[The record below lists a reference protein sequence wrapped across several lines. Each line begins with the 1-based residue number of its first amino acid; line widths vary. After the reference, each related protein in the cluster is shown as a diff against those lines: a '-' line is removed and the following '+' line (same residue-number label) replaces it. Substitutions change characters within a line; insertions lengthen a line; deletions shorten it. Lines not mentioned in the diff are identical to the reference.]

1 MTERTFDDMT
11 GDIPRDRWQRPLI
24 TPPSGGKRIP
34 YTRASTLAGALD
46 DTYNLAEWKK
56 RQVAVGL
63 SMRPDLQ
70 LRVVSLGPEPDR
82 STHEQAYQKWKTQI
96 AAVCDQAMEAA
107 GSSAKAT
114 IGTSLH
120 ALTDR
125 IDRGQ
130 DVGVVPERFKPHL
143 NAYQEATACL
153 TVLQIERFVVCDEIQ
168 TAGTFDRLV
177 KVEGHPKAVVADTK
191 SGNVEY
197 AGKIAVQEAIY
208 AHGWLYD
215 HLTNTRT
222 PLGDVDLE
230 RGLIIALSATT
241 GKCELIWIDLVVG
254 WEGAQCARWVREF
267 RSNQRKLT
275 KPFKAVDPFIP
286 AQDDSR
292 DLTVEAQAALEA
304 GIRNAATVDEL
315 VQLWTVA
322 GNQWEPRHTELAS
335 ARKAELQ
342 QRHLTAVK

>member
-1 MTERTFDDMT
+1 MNGFEDVVADV
-11 GDIPRDRWQRPLI
+11 PRDRWERPLV
-24 TPPSGGKRIP
+24 TPSTGGSPIP
-34 YTRASTLAGALD
+34 YTRASTLAGTLD
-46 DTYNLAEWKK
+46 DTYNLTEWKK

-63 SMRPDLQ
+63 SIRPSLQ

-82 STHEQAYQKWKTQI
+82 AVQEQAYKKWK
-96 AAVCDQAMEAA
+96 AEMNKVCDQAMEAA
-107 GSSAKAT
+107 DSSAKAT

-130 DVGVVPERFKPHL
+130 DLGVVPEQYKPHL
-143 NAYQEATACL
+143 KAYEEATACL
-153 TVLQIERFVVCDEIQ
+153 TVIHLERFVVCDELQ

-177 KVEGHPKAVVADTK
+177 AVDGHPKLVIADTK

-197 AGKIAVQEAIY
+197 AGKIAIQESVY
-208 AHGWLYD
+208 AHGSLYD

-230 RGLIIALSATT
+230 RGLIIALSAAT
-241 GKCELIWIDLVVG
+241 GTCELIWVDIQAG
-254 WEGAQCARWVREF
+254 WAGAKEARWVREF
-267 RSNQRKLT
+267 RSRQKKLAR
-275 KPFKAVDPFIP
+275 PFKTVTAAVPPEND
-286 AQDDSR
+286 R

-304 GIRNAATVDEL
+304 GIRGAPTVDDL
-315 VQLWTVA
+315 VRLWTVA
-322 GNQWEPRHTELAS
+322 GNQWQPHHTQLAA

-342 QRHLTAVK
+342 QRHLTIVS